1 MPKEI
6 HSEIQASVGAS
17 VAEVLNA
24 TYKGRDAPT
33 ERDSINVPA
42 SSHQVTGNVHRLSL
56 WGRTAKIE

>member
-24 TYKGRDAPT
+24 TYVRRMAREKDET
-33 ERDSINVPA
+33 
-42 SSHQVTGNVHRLSL
+42 
-56 WGRTAKIE
+56 

>member
-24 TYKGRDAPT
+24 TYVRRMAREKDEA
-33 ERDSINVPA
+33 
-42 SSHQVTGNVHRLSL
+42 
-56 WGRTAKIE
+56 